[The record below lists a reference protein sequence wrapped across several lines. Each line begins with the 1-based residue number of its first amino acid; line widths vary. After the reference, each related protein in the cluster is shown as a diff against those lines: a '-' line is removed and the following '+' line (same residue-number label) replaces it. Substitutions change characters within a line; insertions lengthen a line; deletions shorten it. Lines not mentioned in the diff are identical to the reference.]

1 MGGSVMEFDP
11 ILVHEWLR
19 RSARRVPQKEA
30 VICGQERWSYK
41 RLDAYSDRFAEALLD
56 LGVCRHD
63 RVVLLTGNGI
73 ETVVSLY
80 GTLKAGGVFI
90 ICEANT
96 KARRLSYILRNSTAK
111 VLMAW
116 VDQAA
121 VVQEALAESN
131 PDLKIVWVGTGTASQ
146 ACPPIPSITWDSVFA
161 PLSGNGDGAHVATDR
176 LPRCLD
182 IDLACLIYTSGTTGN
197 PKGVMCSHRDVVSAA
212 RSIIQYLENRPDDIL
227 LNALPLSFGY
237 GLYQVLMSAMFG
249 GTVILES
256 SFLYPQLMLKRV
268 AQEKVTGLPLVPS
281 MAAMMLR
288 IENIATY
295 DFSTLRYMTSASA
308 ALPVPHLMRL
318 RQLIPQATFYNM
330 YGLTEC
336 VRVCFLAGAELDQR
350 PASVGWPMPNCE
362 VAVVDEDGKE
372 VGPGEIGE
380 LIIRGSSVMQGYW
393 NDPEMTARVYR
404 PGPYPAWRWLHSG
417 DYFRRDEEGFLHF
430 VGRKD
435 DMIKTRGERVS
446 PKEVEDTLCELEAVA
461 EAAAIGVPDEI
472 LGQAIKVFVVP
483 RGAALD
489 EKAILKHCASRLSP
503 FMVPKYVVFV
513 PALPKTGHGKIS
525 RRELQTIEGK

>member
-19 RSARRVPQKEA
+19 RSARRAPQKEA
-30 VICGQERWSYK
+30 VLCGQERWSYQK
-41 RLDAYSDRFAEALLD
+41 LDASSDRFAEALLD
-56 LGVCRHD
+56 LGLCRQD
-63 RVVLLTGNGI
+63 RVVILTGNGI

-96 KARRLSYILRNSTAK
+96 KARRLSYILRNSAAK
-111 VLMAW
+111 VLVAW
-116 VDQAA
+116 IDQAA
-121 VVQEALAESN
+121 MIQEALAESN
-131 PDLKIVWVGTGTASQ
+131 ADLKIVWVGAAATSQ
-146 ACPPIPSITWDSVFA
+146 ACPRVPAITWDSVFA
-161 PLSGNGDGAHVATDR
+161 PFSGNGDGATDR

-212 RSIIQYLENRPDDIL
+212 KSIIQYLKNRPEDVI

-249 GTVILES
+249 GTVVLES
-256 SFLYPQLMLKRV
+256 SFLYPHLMLQRV

-281 MAAMMLR
+281 MAALMLR
-288 IENIATY
+288 IENIAAY
-295 DFSTLRYMTSASA
+295 DFTTLRYMTSASA
-308 ALPVPHLMRL
+308 ALPVSHLMRL
-318 RQLIPQATFYNM
+318 RQLVPHATFYNM

-336 VRVCFLAGAELDQR
+336 VRVCFLAGEELDQR
-350 PASVGWPMPNCE
+350 PASVGRPMPNCE
-362 VAVVDEDGKE
+362 VSLVDEDGKE
-372 VGPGEIGE
+372 VEPGEIGE
-380 LIIRGSSVMQGYW
+380 LIIRGSNVMQGYW

-417 DYFRRDEEGFLHF
+417 DYFRRDEEGLLHF

-446 PKEVEDTLCELEAVA
+446 PKEVEDTICELEAVA

-472 LGQAIKVFVVP
+472 LGQAIKVFVVA
-483 RGAALD
+483 REGGLD
-489 EKAILKHCASRLSP
+489 EKAVLKHCASRLSP

-513 PALPKTGHGKIS
+513 PGIPKTAHGKIS
-525 RRELQTIEGK
+525 RRELQASEEK

>member
-1 MGGSVMEFDP
+1 MEFDP
-11 ILVHEWLR
+11 VLVHEWLR
-19 RSARRVPQKEA
+19 RSARRVPRKEA
-30 VICGQERWSYK
+30 IICGQERWSYRK
-41 RLDAYSDRFAEALLD
+41 LDAYSDRFAEALLD
-56 LGVCRHD
+56 LGICRQD
-63 RVVLLTGNGI
+63 RVVILTGNGP

-90 ICEANT
+90 ICEGNT
-96 KARRLSYILRNSTAK
+96 KARRLSYILRNSAAK
-111 VLMAW
+111 VLVAW
-116 VDQAA
+116 IDQAA

-131 PDLKIVWVGTGTASQ
+131 TDLKIVWVGADAMSQ
-146 ACPPIPSITWDSVFA
+146 ACPRIPSITWESVFA
-161 PLSGNGDGAHVATDR
+161 PFSGGDGGTYAAADR

-212 RSIIQYLENRPDDIL
+212 KSIIQYLENRPEDVI

-237 GLYQVLMSAMFG
+237 GLYQVLMSSLFG

-295 DFSTLRYMTSASA
+295 DFSTLRYLTSASA
-308 ALPVPHLMRL
+308 ALPVPHLRSL
-318 RQLIPQATFYNM
+318 RRLIPHATFYNM

-336 VRVCFLAGAELDQR
+336 VRVCFLAGEELDRR
-350 PASVGWPMPNCE
+350 PASVGRPMPNCE
-362 VAVVDEDGKE
+362 VSVVDENGAE
-372 VGPGEIGE
+372 VEPGEIGE
-380 LIIRGSSVMQGYW
+380 LIIRGSNVMQGYW
-393 NDPEMTARVYR
+393 NDPETTARVYR
-404 PGPYPAWRWLHSG
+404 PGPYPGWRWLHSG
-417 DYFRRDEEGFLHF
+417 DYFRRDEEGLLHF

-446 PKEVEDTLCELEAVA
+446 PKEVEDTICELEAVA

-472 LGQAIKVFVVP
+472 LGQAIKVFVVT
-483 RGAALD
+483 RAGGLD
-489 EKAILKHCASRLSP
+489 EKTVLKHCANRLSP

-513 PALPKTGHGKIS
+513 PGIPKTAHGKIS
-525 RRELQTIEGK
+525 RRELQASEEK

>member
-1 MGGSVMEFDP
+1 MEFDP
-11 ILVHEWLR
+11 VLVHEWLR
-19 RSARRVPQKEA
+19 RSAHRVPQKEA
-30 VICGQERWSYK
+30 LICGQERWSYRK
-41 RLDAYSDRFAEALLD
+41 LDAHSDRFAEALLD
-56 LGVCRHD
+56 LGIGRHD
-63 RVVLLTGNGI
+63 RVVILTGNCV

-96 KARRLSYILRNSTAK
+96 KTRRLSYILRNSAAK
-111 VLMAW
+111 VLVAW
-116 VDQAA
+116 VDQAS
-121 VVQEALAESN
+121 VVQEALVESN
-131 PDLKIVWVGTGTASQ
+131 ADVKVVWVGAATSLAGPS
-146 ACPPIPSITWDSVFA
+146 IPSITWDSVFA
-161 PLSGNGDGAHVATDR
+161 PLSGDGSMYTAADR

-197 PKGVMCSHRDVVSAA
+197 PKGVMCSHRDMVSAA
-212 RSIIQYLENRPDDIL
+212 KSIIQYLENQPEDVI

-256 SFLYPQLMLKRV
+256 SFLYPQLMLRRV

-295 DFSTLRYMTSASA
+295 DFTTLRYMTSASA

-318 RQLIPQATFYNM
+318 RQLIPHARFYNM

-336 VRVCFLAGAELDQR
+336 VRVCFLAGEELDQR
-350 PASVGWPMPNCE
+350 PASVGRPMPNCE
-362 VAVVDEDGKE
+362 VSVVDEDGKE
-372 VGPGEIGE
+372 VRPGEVGE
-380 LIIRGSSVMQGYW
+380 LIIRGANVMQGYW

-446 PKEVEDTLCELEAVA
+446 PKEVEDTICELEAVA
-461 EAAAIGVPDEI
+461 ETAAIGVLDEI
-472 LGQAIKVFVVP
+472 LGQAIKVFVVT
-483 RGAALD
+483 RGPGLD

-513 PALPKTGHGKIS
+513 PAIPKTGHGKIS
-525 RRELQTIEGK
+525 RRELQASEEK